1 MKASILIQALICN
14 QGDLKCGKDNCNRAD
29 YPSFDATDDC
39 CQRGSK
45 VLKKWKVNGV
55 PNYQPTTKYEQY
67 MNILTFQASCLSY
80 LPITMV
86 KEGACCPECFNE
98 IYDPKCGSD
107 GVTYQNQ
114 CNMEYV
120 SLFS

>member
-1 MKASILIQALICN
+1 MKASILNQALTCN

-55 PNYQPTTKYEQY
+55 PNYQPTTKYGQY
-67 MNILTFQASCLSY
+67 VNILTFQSAQQL
-80 LPITMV
+80 
-86 KEGACCPECFNE
+86 A
-98 IYDPKCGSD
+98 
-107 GVTYQNQ
+107 Q
-114 CNMEYV
+114 
-120 SLFS
+120 